1 MNDIPKLIH
10 TLRNMGYKVSLKGD
24 KIVLKFIG
32 KDDPPEEALT
42 IINQIKWNKA
52 IVIEYLKNISRM
64 EAIFMD
70 AVHEISKVYQSP
82 TVEVFPM
89 THEKAV
95 AIENKINTLWDEGKD
110 VAGFQEAVKE
120 WQGIYMQFIELPNA
134 KKKVEV
140 VKDTAYNS
148 SNGKPDPCQG
158 LGKEEDEHGT
168 L

>member
-1 MNDIPKLIH
+1 
-10 TLRNMGYKVSLKGD
+10 
-24 KIVLKFIG
+24 
-32 KDDPPEEALT
+32 
-42 IINQIKWNKA
+42 
-52 IVIEYLKNISRM
+52 
-64 EAIFMD
+64 MD

-110 VAGFQEAVKE
+110 VTGFQEAVKE
-120 WQGIYMQFIELPNA
+120 WQGIYMQFIESPNA

-140 VKDTAYNS
+140 VTDTAYNS